1 MYLIGYRLA
10 TVMPLCPNWLI
21 VIQKQQEKRK
31 RKEKKKKAHSLNTT
45 LQTSSKSRLPNIPAV

>member
-31 RKEKKKKAHSLNTT
+31 KKEKREKE
-45 LQTSSKSRLPNIPAV
+45 KSP